1 MKHLEPNKKVND
13 MRKNKPISL
22 VFVSLL
28 ILSTLMIAYTPMR
41 ARAFTESSAN
51 QNFYGTIEPQTI
63 QGAYPYQNVKFYFN
77 ITCNMTSGFINK
89 TVITWPTGW
98 SYVSG
103 DNSTDW
109 NVTAVD
115 TSGRTVQFENRT
127 AAGALYKDEWVL
139 LNVTMTVSKSGT
151 AQWTIHCYEG
161 TTDHGSAT
169 GTVYATPWFDATIT
183 PTLVKKDQTLWFEI
197 TVKNN
202 ASTSSIYQVN
212 VTYPSTDGWTFQ
224 DVVAPSGWIIESH
237 ASSKITFKATGGY
250 EIAKDS
256 SAVFKV
262 KMVTGGTGTAN
273 YTWTVDVKNTADVT
287 DTMTLTVKSDNTP
300 PTVTVNAPDTSVTW
314 YSVGSGNYMWLN
326 ITVRDDVNKVP
337 VVVFN
342 DTRFVLYAEPSV
354 SGTYD
359 FKFCYRNNTAIPD
372 GPLAIQINVTDYIGN
387 KATEYP
393 KEVSTTVD
401 NTPPFIWITVTE
413 ATLVGSTFW
422 IGKTQT
428 TVTINVTVA
437 DYELESIGALTGI
450 YINGTLQTGW
460 TFSGTGKNYNGYDV
474 FECRKAYS
482 VPADKN
488 YWIIY
493 VNVTDKALPKNHTS
507 EMEVYIKRDLVP
519 PYEIGFTSAKSI
531 CGGLVIYGLY
541 ANDTV
546 GIQDY
551 RIYVNGTNIL
561 NITNTELTATTWVS
575 GTGYGCFSSDA
586 VLDLTNYVGEYVNI
600 TVSARDYGS
609 NEGDKIVVYT
619 GTVPEG
625 LWYPIELQPNWNL
638 ISLPLVPTNSSINNV
653 LSLLLKEGLLVS
665 VWQYDAETKAWHSYA
680 PGAPPDLTTM
690 VDGKGYFIKVTA
702 YNVLIIQGTEQP
714 APPATPPVYHVV
726 PGWNLIGYKK
736 IITENVSTY
745 LSGVDYIR
753 VYSFDASTQTY
764 RNVFPGTSMVPGS
777 GYWVA
782 VKTEGWIY
790 P

>member
-1 MKHLEPNKKVND
+1 MKKAL
-13 MRKNKPISL
+13 NKPISL
-22 VFVSLL
+22 VVITLL
-28 ILSTLMIAYTPMR
+28 ALSALTIAYTP
-41 ARAFTESSAN
+41 AVKSGSFTESTN
-51 QNFYGTIEPQTI
+51 QNFYGTIEPQMI
-63 QGAYPYQNVKFYFN
+63 SGAYPYLNVKFYFN
-77 ITCNMTSGFINK
+77 ITCNMTSPAFINK
-89 TVITWPTGW
+89 TVITWPSDWT
-98 SYVSG
+98 YVSG

-109 NVTAVD
+109 NVTDVN
-115 TSGRTVQFENRT
+115 TGTRTVTFENRT
-127 AAGALYKDEWVL
+127 ADGALYEDEWVL

-161 TTDHGSAT
+161 ETDYRSAT
-169 GTVYATPWFDATIT
+169 VSVYATPWFDAKIT
-183 PTLVKKDQTLWFEI
+183 PTLVKKDQTSWFEI

-212 VTYPSTDGWTFQ
+212 VTYPSADGWTFQ
-224 DVVAPSGWIIESH
+224 DVVAPSGWVIESH
-237 ASSKITFKATGGY
+237 ASGKITFKATGGY

-262 KMVTGGTGTAN
+262 KMITGGTGTKD
-273 YTWTVDVKNTADVT
+273 YTWTVDVKNTADVI
-287 DTMTLTVKSDNTP
+287 DTMYVTVTSDNTQ
-300 PTVTVNAPDTSVTW
+300 PTVTVSAPDPSVTW

-326 ITVRDDVNKVP
+326 ITVWDDVNKVP
-337 VVVFN
+337 VVVLN
-342 DTRFVLYAEPSV
+342 DSTFVLYAEPSV

-359 FKFCYRNNTAIPD
+359 FKFCYRNNTAILD
-372 GPLAIQINVTDYIGN
+372 GYLAIQVNVTDYVGN
-387 KATEYP
+387 QATVYP
-393 KEVSTTVD
+393 KNVETTVD

-460 TFSGTGKNYNGYDV
+460 TFTDTGKNYNGYYV
-474 FECRKAYS
+474 FECKKDYS

-519 PYEIGFTSAKSI
+519 PYEVGFTSAKSI

-586 VLDLTNYVGEYVNI
+586 VLDLTSYVGDYVNV
-600 TVSARDYGS
+600 TVSARDYGL

-625 LWYPIELQPNWNL
+625 EWYPVKLYKGWNL
-638 ISLPLVPTNSSINNV
+638 ISLPLIPANASRTAI
-653 LSLLLKEGLLVS
+653 LSLILKQGIEGVT
-665 VWQYDAETKAWHSYA
+665 VVYEYDQNLDSWIVN
-680 PGAPPDLTTM
+680 PTTM
-690 VDGKGYFIKVTA
+690 TDGKGYWIYIKDYDVMIVSGSQMPPAGGMPPTYTLTKGWVLAGFKSIAPMNVTYYLA
-702 YNVLIIQGTEQP
+702 SVREANYFRILYVWDAEDQSWGILDRNDPTAQFVPGQGFWIYMYEEEVLI
-714 APPATPPVYHVV
+714 PPLPSP
-726 PGWNLIGYKK
+726 
-736 IITENVSTY
+736 
-745 LSGVDYIR
+745 
-753 VYSFDASTQTY
+753 
-764 RNVFPGTSMVPGS
+764 
-777 GYWVA
+777 
-782 VKTEGWIY
+782 
-790 P
+790 